1 MKAKILIVEDQF
13 IEAKSL
19 NVILTNAGYST
30 CTIARSV
37 TAALS
42 IIEKEKP
49 DLVLVD
55 IFLQGEGTG
64 IDLGKILNE
73 KNMAF
78 VYLSA
83 NSNRQILEE
92 AKPTRPYGFM
102 VKPFRAKDVLIM
114 LDVALYLHRNRLTEK
129 TIIPS
134 SPTTAPVAL
143 PPEFGNLVGKSQKF
157 LESLERAK
165 MVGPTDTS
173 VLILGESGTGK
184 ELIAHSIHKVSARRY
199 KPFVVVNCG
208 TLPGNLIE
216 SDLFGHEKGSY
227 TGAVTKREGKFELAD
242 GGTIFLDEIGELP
255 LELQVKFLRVLQ
267 EREIEPVGGKPKKID
282 VRVLAATNKDLEEE
296 VAAGRFR
303 IDLYYRLNVF
313 PLVLPSLRERKEDIY
328 LLFRK
333 FIADFTDKYRSH
345 NLQLDAEAQ
354 SILNNYS
361 WPGNVRQ
368 LKNIAEQIAVL
379 EKERTVTAQNLLQ
392 YIPAE
397 SNSTLPMRIENTR
410 KEDFSERD
418 ILYKVLFDM
427 KKDML
432 ELKKLVADILQ
443 NGVNSDFTANPQLVN
458 KLYRDIELPNNTDG
472 QQHTL
477 TIHHPKT
484 ENNNFSIAHDA
495 EEVEESLSLIDKES
509 DLIKKALKKHRG
521 KRKLA
526 AQELGISERTLY
538 RKIKELDL

>member
-1 MKAKILIVEDQF
+1 VEDQF

-19 NVILTNAGYST
+19 NVILMNAGYST
-30 CTIARSV
+30 CSIARSV

-64 IDLGKILNE
+64 IDLGRILNE
-73 KNMAF
+73 KNIAF

-114 LDVALYLHRNRLTEK
+114 LDVALYLHKNRVTEK
-129 TIIPS
+129 ISIS
-134 SPTTAPVAL
+134 SLQKTSPVVL
-143 PPEFGNLVGKSQKF
+143 PPEFSHLIGKSLKF
-157 LESLERAK
+157 LETLERAK
-165 MVGPTDTS
+165 MVGGTDTS

-208 TLPGNLIE
+208 TLPANLIE

-227 TGAVTKREGKFELAD
+227 TGAITKREGKFELAD

-267 EREIEPVGGKPKKID
+267 EKEIEPVGGKPKKID

-296 VAAGRFR
+296 VAGGHFR

-313 PLVLPSLRERKEDIY
+313 PLVLPPLRERKEDIP
-328 LLFRK
+328 LLANYFLKKYSTEEGRQ
-333 FIADFTDKYRSH
+333 IPVLSTEAADLL
-345 NLQLDAEAQ
+345 LQY
-354 SILNNYS
+354 N
-361 WPGNVRQ
+361 WPGNIRELENTIQRNIVLAKGAVIESLEIPVSRVAN
-368 LKNIAEQIAVL
+368 LPISNKNGFKTMMENERDHILAVL
-379 EKERTVTAQNLLQ
+379 ESCKWKISGRGGA
-392 YIPAE
+392 AE
-397 SNSTLPMRIENTR
+397 VLDINVNTLNSR
-410 KEDFSERD
+410 
-418 ILYKVLFDM
+418 M
-427 KKDML
+427 KK
-432 ELKKLVADILQ
+432 
-443 NGVNSDFTANPQLVN
+443 
-458 KLYRDIELPNNTDG
+458 
-472 QQHTL
+472 
-477 TIHHPKT
+477 
-484 ENNNFSIAHDA
+484 
-495 EEVEESLSLIDKES
+495 
-509 DLIKKALKKHRG
+509 
-521 KRKLA
+521 
-526 AQELGISERTLY
+526 LGIE
-538 RKIKELDL
+538 KK

>member
-1 MKAKILIVEDQF
+1 LKAKILIVEDQF

-19 NVILTNAGYST
+19 NVILINAGYST

-37 TAALS
+37 TSALS

-73 KNMAF
+73 RNMAF

-92 AKPTRPYGFM
+92 AKPTKPYGFM

-114 LDVALYLHRNRLTEK
+114 LDVALYLHKNRQVEK
-129 TIIPS
+129 INLPS
-134 SPTTAPVAL
+134 SQKTTPVVL
-143 PPEFGNLVGKSQKF
+143 PAEFSQLIGKSSKF
-157 LESLERAK
+157 IETLERAK
-165 MVGPTDTS
+165 MVGSTDTS

-184 ELIAHSIHKVSARRY
+184 ELIAHSIHKVSARHY

-208 TLPGNLIE
+208 TLPTNLIE

-227 TGAVTKREGKFELAD
+227 TGAITKREGKFQLAD

-267 EREIEPVGGKPKKID
+267 EREIEPVGGKPKKIN

-313 PLVLPSLRERKEDIY
+313 PIVLPPLRERKEDIP
-328 LLFRK
+328 LLANHFLEK
-333 FIADFTDKYRSH
+333 YSTEEDGQVPVLSTEATDMLMQY
-345 NLQLDAEAQ
+345 N
-354 SILNNYS
+354 
-361 WPGNVRQ
+361 WPGNIRELENTIQRNVVFAKGAVIESLEIPVSQRFAASAINN
-368 LKNIAEQIAVL
+368 KNGFKTMIENERDHILAVL
-379 EKERTVTAQNLLQ
+379 ESCNWKISGKGGA
-392 YIPAE
+392 AE
-397 SNSTLPMRIENTR
+397 ILDINVNTLNSR
-410 KEDFSERD
+410 
-418 ILYKVLFDM
+418 M
-427 KKDML
+427 KK
-432 ELKKLVADILQ
+432 
-443 NGVNSDFTANPQLVN
+443 
-458 KLYRDIELPNNTDG
+458 
-472 QQHTL
+472 
-477 TIHHPKT
+477 
-484 ENNNFSIAHDA
+484 
-495 EEVEESLSLIDKES
+495 
-509 DLIKKALKKHRG
+509 
-521 KRKLA
+521 
-526 AQELGISERTLY
+526 LGIE
-538 RKIKELDL
+538 KK

>member
-30 CTIARSV
+30 TSIARSV
-37 TAALS
+37 AAALS

-64 IDLGKILNE
+64 IDLGNILNE

-83 NSNRQILEE
+83 NSNRQILDE
-92 AKPTRPYGFM
+92 AKSTKPYGFM

-114 LDVALYLHRNRLTEK
+114 LDVALYLHKHR
-129 TIIPS
+129 IPEEIQRSS
-134 SPTTAPVAL
+134 SPKSVPVIL
-143 PPEFGNLVGKSQKF
+143 PPEFSNLVGKSQKF
-157 LESLERAK
+157 LASLEQAK
-165 MVGPTDTS
+165 MVGPKDTS

-208 TLPGNLIE
+208 TLPANLIE

-227 TGAVTKREGKFELAD
+227 TGATAKREGKFELAD
-242 GGTIFLDEIGELP
+242 EGTIFLDEIGELP

-267 EREIEPVGGKPKKID
+267 EREIEPIGGKPRKIN

-313 PLVLPSLRERKEDIY
+313 PLVLPSLRERKEDIP
-328 LLFRK
+328 LLANHFLKKYSTEEGRQVPVLSVE
-333 FIADFTDKYRSH
+333 ATDML
-345 NLQLDAEAQ
+345 LQYD
-354 SILNNYS
+354 
-361 WPGNVRQ
+361 WPGNIRELENTIQRNIV
-368 LKNIAEQIAVL
+368 LASGAVIESLEMPVSKKVANSATSKNGFKTIIENERDHILAVL
-379 EKERTVTAQNLLQ
+379 ESCNWKISGKGGA
-392 YIPAE
+392 AE
-397 SNSTLPMRIENTR
+397 ILDINVNTLNSR
-410 KEDFSERD
+410 
-418 ILYKVLFDM
+418 M
-427 KKDML
+427 KK
-432 ELKKLVADILQ
+432 
-443 NGVNSDFTANPQLVN
+443 
-458 KLYRDIELPNNTDG
+458 
-472 QQHTL
+472 
-477 TIHHPKT
+477 
-484 ENNNFSIAHDA
+484 
-495 EEVEESLSLIDKES
+495 
-509 DLIKKALKKHRG
+509 
-521 KRKLA
+521 
-526 AQELGISERTLY
+526 LGIE
-538 RKIKELDL
+538 KK

>member
-1 MKAKILIVEDQF
+1 LKAKILIVEDQF

-64 IDLGKILNE
+64 IDLGVILNQ

-83 NSNRQILEE
+83 NSNRQILEQ

-102 VKPFRAKDVLIM
+102 VKPFRARDVLIM
-114 LDVALYLHRNRLTEK
+114 LDVALYLHKNRQAEK
-129 TIIPS
+129 INIPS
-134 SPTTAPVAL
+134 SAAGTTIVL
-143 PPEFGNLVGKSQKF
+143 PPEFSNLVGKSHKF
-157 LESLERAK
+157 IETLERAK
-165 MVGPTDTS
+165 MVASTDTS

-184 ELIAHSIHKVSARRY
+184 ELIAHSIHKASARRY
-199 KPFVVVNCG
+199 KPFIIVNCG
-208 TLPGNLIE
+208 TLPANLIE

-227 TGAVTKREGKFELAD
+227 TGAITKREGKFELAD

-267 EREIEPVGGKPKKID
+267 EKEIEPIGGKPKKID

-313 PLVLPSLRERKEDIY
+313 PLLMPALYERKEDIPFLANY
-328 LLFRK
+328 FLK
-333 FIADFTDKYRSH
+333 KYSGTAGKPGAV
-345 NLQLDAEAQ
+345 LSTEAINKLMQ
-354 SILNNYS
+354 YD
-361 WPGNVRQ
+361 WPGNIRELENTIQ
-368 LKNIAEQIAVL
+368 RNIVLAKGDIIDLPDMPVAKRASFTAGNKTGFKTMIENERDHILAVL
-379 EKERTVTAQNLLQ
+379 DSCNWKISGKGGA
-392 YIPAE
+392 AE
-397 SNSTLPMRIENTR
+397 ILDINVNTLNSR
-410 KEDFSERD
+410 
-418 ILYKVLFDM
+418 M
-427 KKDML
+427 KK
-432 ELKKLVADILQ
+432 
-443 NGVNSDFTANPQLVN
+443 
-458 KLYRDIELPNNTDG
+458 
-472 QQHTL
+472 
-477 TIHHPKT
+477 
-484 ENNNFSIAHDA
+484 
-495 EEVEESLSLIDKES
+495 
-509 DLIKKALKKHRG
+509 
-521 KRKLA
+521 
-526 AQELGISERTLY
+526 LGIEKR
-538 RKIKELDL
+538 

>member
-1 MKAKILIVEDQF
+1 MALKAKILIVEDQF

-30 CTIARSV
+30 CSIARSV
-37 TAALS
+37 DAALS

-64 IDLGKILNE
+64 IDLGKILHE

-92 AKPTRPYGFM
+92 AKPTKPYGFM

-114 LDVALYLHRNRLTEK
+114 LDVALYLHKNRQAEK
-129 TIIPS
+129 ITIPS
-134 SPTTAPVAL
+134 SEKASPVVL
-143 PPEFGNLVGKSQKF
+143 PAEFNHLVGKSQKF
-157 LESLERAK
+157 IETLERAK
-165 MVGPTDTS
+165 MVAPKETS

-208 TLPGNLIE
+208 TLPANLIE

-227 TGAVTKREGKFELAD
+227 TGAITKREGKFELAD

-313 PLVLPSLRERKEDIY
+313 PLLMPSLRERKEDKP
-328 LLFRK
+328 LLANH
-333 FIADFTDKYRSH
+333 FIKKYSTEEGRQATVLTADA
-345 NLQLDAEAQ
+345 AEMLMQ
-354 SILNNYS
+354 YD
-361 WPGNVRQ
+361 WPGNIRELENTIQ
-368 LKNIAEQIAVL
+368 RNIVLANDAVIESLDIPVSKKTANPASTNKGGFKTIIENERDHILAVL
-379 EKERTVTAQNLLQ
+379 ESCNWKISGKGGA
-392 YIPAE
+392 AE
-397 SNSTLPMRIENTR
+397 ILDINVNTLNSRI
-410 KEDFSERD
+410 
-418 ILYKVLFDM
+418 
-427 KKDML
+427 
-432 ELKKLVADILQ
+432 KKL
-443 NGVNSDFTANPQLVN
+443 G
-458 KLYRDIELPNNTDG
+458 IEKE
-472 QQHTL
+472 
-477 TIHHPKT
+477 I
-484 ENNNFSIAHDA
+484 IAR
-495 EEVEESLSLIDKES
+495 
-509 DLIKKALKKHRG
+509 KK
-521 KRKLA
+521 
-526 AQELGISERTLY
+526 S
-538 RKIKELDL
+538 